1 MAGYGSRL
9 RPHTWSK
16 PKPLI
21 QLAGKT
27 VLDFV
32 LDQFATLPDPKNVEY
47 VFIVGPQGDQIKAY
61 MDQNHP
67 DKTVHYVVQEHMR
80 GQSDALYQARQY
92 LTGPMIM
99 TFSDTLLQVDLGFIQ
114 NESADGVALVKPVPD
129 PRRFGVAQLDETGRV
144 TRFIEKP
151 AEINN
156 NLVMVGF
163 YYLRSAEAMLK
174 AIEEQ
179 FEKDIRLKDEFFLA
193 DALNLMIEHGDYFR
207 VERIE
212 TWLDAGT
219 PESLF
224 ETNRYLLQNGYANSN
239 ELHSENGVAVI
250 APSFIH
256 PTAEVISSVIGPN
269 VSIGANCRIENVV
282 IRNAIVDEETH
293 LTDLV
298 LKDSLL
304 GRFVNIEGQAAS
316 MNVGDNTSWVM
327 K

>member
-1 MAGYGSRL
+1 MTQSLKIAIPMAGYGSRL

-32 LDQFATLPDPKNVEY
+32 LDQFQTLPDPKNVEY

-67 DKTVHYVVQEHMR
+67 DKVVHYIVQEQMR

-92 LTGPMIM
+92 LTGPMLM
-99 TFSDTLLQVDLGFIQ
+99 TFSDTLLEANLGFVQ
-114 NESADGVALVKPVPD
+114 DESADGVALVKPVPD
-129 PRRFGVAQLDETGRV
+129 PRRFGVANLDETGRV

-151 AEINN
+151 VEMDN

-163 YYLRSAEAMLK
+163 YYFRSGESLIK

-193 DALNLMIEHGDYFR
+193 DALNLMIGHGDYFR

-224 ETNRYLLQNGYANSN
+224 ETNRYLLQNGYANGN
-239 ELHSENGVAVI
+239 DCDSENGVAI
-250 APSFIH
+250 ISPSFVH
-256 PTAEVISSVIGPN
+256 PTAEVKSSVIGPY
-269 VSIGANCRIENVV
+269 VSIGANCKIENVV

-293 LTDLV
+293 LKDLV
-298 LKDSLL
+298 L
-304 GRFVNIEGQAAS
+304 
-316 MNVGDNTSWVM
+316 
-327 K
+327 